1 MVRRAPEIVATIA
14 ELLRQQIDVLTAAK
28 LGKTIS
34 EQDLAAYHSRDL
46 EIRYL
51 FDELNVARTDR
62 EPIPTRSFMA
72 RQ

>member
-14 ELLRQQIDVLTAAK
+14 ELLRQQIDVLRAAK

-46 EIRYL
+46 GIRGL
-51 FDELNVARTDR
+51 FDELNGERADR
-62 EPIPTRSFMA
+62 EPIPTPSLMSLE
-72 RQ
+72 